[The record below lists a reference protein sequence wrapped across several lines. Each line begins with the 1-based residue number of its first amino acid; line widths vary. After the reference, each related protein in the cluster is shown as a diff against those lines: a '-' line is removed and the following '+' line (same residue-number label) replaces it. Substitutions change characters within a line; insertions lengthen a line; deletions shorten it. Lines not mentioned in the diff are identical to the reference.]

1 MQIGDKEGLNNVYTP
16 EGEPILK
23 DGEEIL
29 VHDEDFIPNIKTTWG
44 YFGGEPMNEP
54 SKGDIYLTNQRLIYI
69 MKLGQSIQR
78 VGGTSSTIIAPQS
91 YAMQMKSVAKL
102 QNIDEMKGV
111 RDYFEI
117 PIKEILGCEIKPG
130 VVSGG
135 SQVNVYILSKGEQ
148 CHLSFVIPS
157 ESGLFKR
164 FQQKQ
169 VSGVDE
175 LTANL
180 KQHFENTDWIYLKEE
195 GEGGETTTESSD
207 TSATAEP
214 TSSTTDQTE

>member
-1 MQIGDKEGLNNVYTP
+1 MLIGDKDGLKIVYTP

-29 VHDEDFIPNIKTTWG
+29 VHEEDFIPHIKTTWG

-78 VGGTSSTIIAPQS
+78 IGGSSRTIIAPQS
-91 YAMQMKSVAKL
+91 YAMQMKSVAQL

-111 RDYFEI
+111 RDFFEI

-135 SQVNVYILSKGEQ
+135 SQINVYILSKGEQ
-148 CHLSFVIPS
+148 CHLSFVIPE
-157 ESGLFKR
+157 ESGLCKR

-169 VSGVDE
+169 VAGVDE
-175 LTANL
+175 LTNNL
-180 KQHFENTDWIYLKEE
+180 KQYFEKTDWIYLKEE
-195 GEGGETTTESSD
+195 GKEGESTTD
-207 TSATAEP
+207 
-214 TSSTTDQTE
+214 STNASTDQTE